1 MRNLPHHLLAVSAAL
16 LLAAPALAQQRDAA
30 ITDTALAAQTCNVC
44 HGSAAYVSPTMPP
57 IHGVDATTLY
67 QALTELKADKRP
79 STIMGRIA
87 RGYSDE
93 QLKTLAEYLSKN

>member
-1 MRNLPHHLLAVSAAL
+1 MRHLPQILAASAAL
-16 LLAAPALAQQRDAA
+16 LMAAPALAQQRSPA

-44 HGSAAYVSPTMPP
+44 HGSTTYVSPTMPP

-67 QALTELKADKRP
+67 NALTEFKADKRP
-79 STIMGRIA
+79 HTIMGRIA

-93 QLKTLAEYLSKN
+93 QLKALAEYLSKN